1 MQAIEIAD
9 GVYRI
14 KQEDSGRE
22 LLATLNLTPGRRV
35 YGERLV
41 NIDGKE
47 FRVWDPFRSKL
58 AAAILKGI
66 NNTGI
71 ERGSRVLYLGASTG
85 TTVSHVSDI
94 VGSNGIVFAVEVSQ
108 RVARELMEKVAM
120 YRKNVLPIVED
131 ARRPEKYGVVY
142 GRIDVVYCDI
152 AQPDQT
158 DIALLNTK
166 RFLKDSGSLL
176 LVVKARS
183 IDTLREPTEVI
194 KEEAEKVS
202 NSGLKVKQVLD
213 LNPYDRD
220 HGIILAFK

>member
-1 MQAIEIAD
+1 
-9 GVYRI
+9 
-14 KQEDSGRE
+14 
-22 LLATLNLTPGRRV
+22 
-35 YGERLV
+35 
-41 NIDGKE
+41 
-47 FRVWDPFRSKL
+47 
-58 AAAILKGI
+58 
-66 NNTGI
+66 
-71 ERGSRVLYLGASTG
+71 
-85 TTVSHVSDI
+85 
-94 VGSNGIVFAVEVSQ
+94 
-108 RVARELMEKVAM
+108 
-120 YRKNVLPIVED
+120 
-131 ARRPEKYGVVY
+131 
-142 GRIDVVYCDI
+142 VYCDI

-183 IDTLREPTEVI
+183 IDTLREPREVI